1 MTELIL
7 EHLEKASHLISLF
20 AVGVIV
26 VGFLRAVIRYVN
38 RWRSDAHERNFE
50 QFKIDLGHALTLVLE
65 ILVLADVIDTIVV
78 TPTFQ
83 SLAVLAFIVVVR
95 TIMSWTLFLETEGRW
110 PWQAAVEDEAH
121 A

>member
-1 MTELIL
+1 MPEQIL
-7 EHLEKASHLISLF
+7 ELLEKASHVISLF
-20 AVGVIV
+20 AVLLIVI
-26 VGFLRAVIRYVN
+26 GFLRATIRYVK
-38 RWRSDAHERNFE
+38 RWRSEAAERNFV

-65 ILVLADVIDTIVV
+65 VLVLADVIDTIVV

-83 SLAVLAFIVVVR
+83 SLGVLAFLVVVR

-110 PWQAAVEDEAH
+110 PWQTPEEEKAH

>member
-20 AVGVIV
+20 AVVLIVI
-26 VGFLRAVIRYVN
+26 GFLRAAIRYAIH
-38 RWRSDAHERNFE
+38 WRSEARERNFE

-65 ILVLADVIDTIVV
+65 VLVLADVIDTIVV

-83 SLAVLAFIVVVR
+83 SLGVLAFLVGVR

-110 PWQAAVEDEAH
+110 PWQENMGEQAH